1 MWAAL
6 ASHKLT
12 QKTSILISPL
22 FLSEQLRPAIQRI
35 IQSHERGEHCL
46 VRKELKGVKSQQF
59 EGGLNKR
66 YPMLYSEVEMSED
79 VRTALQKEEE
89 AKMRLYPPASANEM
103 EFHILKFYCF
113 SSALVYNILKV
124 GSWGLCTPDASGF
137 WV

>member
-1 MWAAL
+1 M
-6 ASHKLT
+6 
-12 QKTSILISPL
+12 
-22 FLSEQLRPAIQRI
+22 
-35 IQSHERGEHCL
+35 
-46 VRKELKGVKSQQF
+46 RKELKGVKSQQF

-79 VRTALQKEEE
+79 VRLALQKEE

-113 SSALVYNILKV
+113 SSALVYNVLKV
-124 GSWGLCTPDASGF
+124 GSWSLCAPTAGGF

>member
-1 MWAAL
+1 M
-6 ASHKLT
+6 T

-22 FLSEQLRPAIQRI
+22 FLCEQLRPAIKRI

-79 VRTALQKEEE
+79 VRLALQKEE

-113 SSALVYNILKV
+113 SSALVYNVLKV
-124 GSWGLCTPDASGF
+124 GSWSLCAPTAGGF